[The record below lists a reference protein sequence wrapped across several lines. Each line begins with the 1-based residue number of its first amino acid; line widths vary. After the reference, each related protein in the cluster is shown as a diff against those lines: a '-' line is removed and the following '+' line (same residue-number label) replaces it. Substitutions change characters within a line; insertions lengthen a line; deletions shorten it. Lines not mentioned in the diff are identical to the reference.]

1 MGNPLHFI
9 QASDT
14 SAFAALHTEQG
25 ALPSQYEALQAY
37 LKKIGLGRFGTLWAE
52 PVTGQ
57 ATPAGYASIS
67 WYTPLEGVGTPL
79 SRLDA
84 GEAEQARAA
93 LRRARE
99 AVTPHLD
106 DTPGGVL
113 LRKALFIPS
122 ADNVFVVN
130 GHPVLVNWGLLP
142 QGTDEATAPILWG
155 EPENGETPSGV
166 TGAATAATG
175 ASAAAVAGT
184 AARNAVPGAGR
195 AAGPSAGTRTAG
207 ATGTAA
213 GTAAGIAGATAENV
227 IIRRS
232 KAGLFGALLLGILL
246 GVLLLF
252 LLRSCVKT
260 AQEQP
265 VAPETPPV
273 ASESPE
279 EAARKAEWANLLR
292 EKAFWQ
298 GLLELTPCE
307 LKAFF
312 DGNAGK
318 TDAKPDAGETTPGK
332 DVPENLPGEAVPGIS
347 LPPLPSANAT
357 VPAKA
362 VDLSTLTIPQRLEQG
377 TVLIL
382 APVPGGAQQG
392 TGFFIN
398 PDHVLTNRHVVANA
412 IDDMVMV
419 TNANLRGA
427 RRGMVV
433 ARSDTPGYDFAV
445 IKVMLVEGDQVPAL
459 PLSPTVNRTDKVS
472 AWGFPAL
479 VSEQDPAYLRL
490 LRGDFNAVPEVVFT
504 DGVVNAILQTS
515 PRNIVHSAVAS
526 QGNSGGPLVNEK
538 GDVIGINT
546 FIRLDAD
553 SNRQTQ
559 TALGSDAIM
568 GFLREKGIPFTE
580 HQ

>member
-175 ASAAAVAGT
+175 ASAA
-184 AARNAVPGAGR
+184 
-195 AAGPSAGTRTAG
+195 
-207 ATGTAA
+207 
-213 GTAAGIAGATAENV
+213 GIAGATAGNA

-265 VAPETPPV
+265 VAPETPAV
-273 ASESPE
+273 AAESPE
-279 EAARKAEWANLLR
+279 EASRKAEWANLLR

-332 DVPENLPGEAVPGIS
+332 DVPENQPGETVPGIS

-515 PRNIVHSAVAS
+515 PRNIVHSAVVS

>member
-113 LRKALFIPS
+113 LCKALFIPS

-213 GTAAGIAGATAENV
+213 GTAAGIAGATAGNV

-273 ASESPE
+273 AAESPE

-382 APVPGGAQQG
+382 APVPG
-392 TGFFIN
+392 
-398 PDHVLTNRHVVANA
+398 
-412 IDDMVMV
+412 
-419 TNANLRGA
+419 A
-427 RRGMVV
+427 RMVV

-515 PRNIVHSAVAS
+515 PRNIVHSAVVS

>member
-25 ALPSQYEALQAY
+25 ALPSQYEALQAH

-99 AVTPHLD
+99 AVAPHLD
-106 DTPGGVL
+106 GTPGGVL

-142 QGTDEATAPILWG
+142 QGMDEATAPILWG
-155 EPENGETPSGV
+155 EPENGEAPSGV
-166 TGAATAATG
+166 AGTAAG
-175 ASAAAVAGT
+175 GSAAAVAGT
-184 AARNAVPGAGR
+184 AAHDAVPGAGR
-195 AAGPSAGTRTAG
+195 AAGASAGAG
-207 ATGTAA
+207 AHAAAAGTAA
-213 GTAAGIAGATAENV
+213 GTAAGIAGATAGNV
-227 IIRRS
+227 IVRRS
-232 KAGLFGALLLGILL
+232 RAGLFGALLLGILL
-246 GVLLLF
+246 GALLLF
-252 LLRSCVKT
+252 LLRSCVRT
-260 AQEQP
+260 APEQP
-265 VAPETPPV
+265 AAPEAPP
-273 ASESPE
+273 AAMESPE

-312 DGNAGK
+312 EGNAGK
-318 TDAKPDAGETTPGK
+318 EDAKPDAGETAPGTAA
-332 DVPENLPGEAVPGIS
+332 PETLPGEAVPGIS

-419 TNANLRGA
+419 TNASLRGA

-433 ARSDTPGYDFAV
+433 ARSDAPGYDFAV
-445 IKVMLVEGDQVPAL
+445 IKVMLAEGDQVPAL

-515 PRNIVHSAVAS
+515 PRNIVHSAVVS

-559 TALGSDAIM
+559 TALGSDAVM
-568 GFLREKGIPFTE
+568 GFLRGKGIPFTE

>member
-25 ALPSQYEALQAY
+25 ALPSQYEALQAH

-99 AVTPHLD
+99 AVAPHLD
-106 DTPGGVL
+106 GTPGGVL

-142 QGTDEATAPILWG
+142 QGMDEATAPILWG
-155 EPENGETPSGV
+155 GPENGEAPSGV
-166 TGAATAATG
+166 AGTAAG
-175 ASAAAVAGT
+175 GSAAAVAGT
-184 AARNAVPGAGR
+184 AAHDAVPGAGR
-195 AAGPSAGTRTAG
+195 AAGASAGVG
-207 ATGTAA
+207 AHAAAAGTAA
-213 GTAAGIAGATAENV
+213 GTAAGIAGATAGNV
-227 IIRRS
+227 IVRRS
-232 KAGLFGALLLGILL
+232 RAGLFGALLLGILL
-246 GVLLLF
+246 GALLLF

-260 AQEQP
+260 APEQP
-265 VAPETPPV
+265 AAPETPP
-273 ASESPE
+273 AAMESPE

-312 DGNAGK
+312 EGNAGK
-318 TDAKPDAGETTPGK
+318 EDAKPDAGETAPGTAA
-332 DVPENLPGEAVPGIS
+332 PETLPGEAVPGIS

-419 TNANLRGA
+419 TNASLRGA

-433 ARSDTPGYDFAV
+433 ARSDAPGYDFAV
-445 IKVMLVEGDQVPAL
+445 IKVMLAEGDQVPAL

-515 PRNIVHSAVAS
+515 PRNIVHSAVVS

-559 TALGSDAIM
+559 TALGSDAVM
-568 GFLREKGIPFTE
+568 GFLRGKGIPFTE

>member
-25 ALPSQYEALQAY
+25 ALPSQYEALQAH

-99 AVTPHLD
+99 AVAPHLD
-106 DTPGGVL
+106 GTPGGVL

-142 QGTDEATAPILWG
+142 QGMDEATAPILWG
-155 EPENGETPSGV
+155 GPENGEAPSGV
-166 TGAATAATG
+166 AGTAAG
-175 ASAAAVAGT
+175 GSAAAVAGT
-184 AARNAVPGAGR
+184 AAHDAVPGAGR
-195 AAGPSAGTRTAG
+195 AAGASAGAG
-207 ATGTAA
+207 AHAAAAGTAA
-213 GTAAGIAGATAENV
+213 GTAAGIAGATAGNV
-227 IIRRS
+227 IVRRS
-232 KAGLFGALLLGILL
+232 RAGLFGALLLGILL
-246 GVLLLF
+246 GALLLF

-260 AQEQP
+260 APEQP
-265 VAPETPPV
+265 AAPETPP
-273 ASESPE
+273 AAMESPE

-312 DGNAGK
+312 EGNAGK
-318 TDAKPDAGETTPGK
+318 EDAKPDAGETAPGTAA
-332 DVPENLPGEAVPGIS
+332 PETLPGEAVPGIS

-419 TNANLRGA
+419 TNASLRGA

-433 ARSDTPGYDFAV
+433 ARSDAPGYDFAV
-445 IKVMLVEGDQVPAL
+445 IKVMLAEGDQVPAL

-515 PRNIVHSAVAS
+515 PRNIVHSAVVS

-559 TALGSDAIM
+559 TALGSDAVM
-568 GFLREKGIPFTE
+568 GFLRGKGIPFTE

>member
-25 ALPSQYEALQAY
+25 AIPSQYEALQAH

-57 ATPAGYASIS
+57 ATPTGYASVS

-84 GEAEQARAA
+84 GEAEQARTA

-106 DTPGGVL
+106 DTPGGIL

-155 EPENGETPSGV
+155 EPKSGETSSGM
-166 TGAATAATG
+166 TGTAAAATG
-175 ASAAAVAGT
+175 VSTAAVTGT
-184 AARNAVPGAGR
+184 AEHSAVSSAGR
-195 AAGPSAGTRTAG
+195 AAGGSAGTGTH
-207 ATGTAA
+207 TGTTA
-213 GTAAGIAGATAENV
+213 GTAAGIAGATAGNV
-227 IIRRS
+227 IVRRS
-232 KAGLFGALLLGILL
+232 KAGLFGALLLGILI

-260 AQEQP
+260 APEQP
-265 VAPETPPV
+265 AVPETPPV
-273 ASESPE
+273 AAESPE

-312 DGNAGK
+312 DGSAEKAG
-318 TDAKPDAGETTPGK
+318 TKPDAKDAIPGK
-332 DVPENLPGEAVPGIS
+332 EAPEALPGEAVPGIA

-357 VPAKA
+357 APAKA

-427 RRGMVV
+427 RRGVVV
-433 ARSDTPGYDFAV
+433 ARSDTPGYDFAL

-459 PLSPTVNRTDKVS
+459 PLSAAVNRTDKVS

-490 LRGDFNAVPEVVFT
+490 LKGDFNAVPEIVFT

-515 PRNIVHSAVAS
+515 PRNIVHSAVVS

-568 GFLREKGIPFTE
+568 AFLREKGIPFTE
-580 HQ
+580 HK

>member
-25 ALPSQYEALQAY
+25 ALPSQYEALQAH

-99 AVTPHLD
+99 AVAPHLD
-106 DTPGGVL
+106 GTPGGVL

-142 QGTDEATAPILWG
+142 QGMDEATAPILWG
-155 EPENGETPSGV
+155 GPENGEAPSGV
-166 TGAATAATG
+166 AAAAAG
-175 ASAAAVAGT
+175 GSAAAVAGT
-184 AARNAVPGAGR
+184 AAHNAVPGAGR
-195 AAGPSAGTRTAG
+195 VAGASAGAG
-207 ATGTAA
+207 AHAAAAGTAA
-213 GTAAGIAGATAENV
+213 GTAAGIVGATAGNV
-227 IIRRS
+227 IVRRS
-232 KAGLFGALLLGILL
+232 RAGLFGALLLGILL
-246 GVLLLF
+246 GALLLF

-260 AQEQP
+260 APEQP
-265 VAPETPPV
+265 AAPETPP
-273 ASESPE
+273 AAMESPE

-312 DGNAGK
+312 EGNAGK
-318 TDAKPDAGETTPGK
+318 EDAKPDAGETAPGTAA
-332 DVPENLPGEAVPGIS
+332 PETLPGEAVPGIS

-419 TNANLRGA
+419 TNASLRGA

-433 ARSDTPGYDFAV
+433 ARSDAPGYDFAV
-445 IKVMLVEGDQVPAL
+445 IKVMLAEGDQVPAL

-515 PRNIVHSAVAS
+515 PRNIVHSAVVS

-559 TALGSDAIM
+559 TALGSDAVM
-568 GFLREKGIPFTE
+568 GFLRGKGIPFTE

>member
-25 ALPSQYEALQAY
+25 ALPSQYEALQAH

-99 AVTPHLD
+99 AVAPHLD
-106 DTPGGVL
+106 GTPGGVL

-142 QGTDEATAPILWG
+142 QGMDEATAPILWG
-155 EPENGETPSGV
+155 GPENGEAPSGV
-166 TGAATAATG
+166 ARTAAG
-175 ASAAAVAGT
+175 GSAAAVAGT
-184 AARNAVPGAGR
+184 AAHDAVPGAGR
-195 AAGPSAGTRTAG
+195 AAGSSAGAG
-207 ATGTAA
+207 AHAAAAGTAA
-213 GTAAGIAGATAENV
+213 GNAAGIAGATAGNV
-227 IIRRS
+227 IVRRS
-232 KAGLFGALLLGILL
+232 RAGLFGALLLGILL
-246 GVLLLF
+246 GALLLF

-260 AQEQP
+260 APEQP
-265 VAPETPPV
+265 AAPETPP
-273 ASESPE
+273 AAMESPE

-312 DGNAGK
+312 EGNAGK
-318 TDAKPDAGETTPGK
+318 EDANPDAGETAPGTAA
-332 DVPENLPGEAVPGIS
+332 PETLPGEAVPGIS
-347 LPPLPSANAT
+347 LPLLPSANAT

-419 TNANLRGA
+419 TNASLRGA

-433 ARSDTPGYDFAV
+433 ARSDAPGYDFAV
-445 IKVMLVEGDQVPAL
+445 IKVMLAEGDQVPAL

-515 PRNIVHSAVAS
+515 PRNIVHSAVVS

-559 TALGSDAIM
+559 TALGSDAVM
-568 GFLREKGIPFTE
+568 GFLRGKGIPFTE